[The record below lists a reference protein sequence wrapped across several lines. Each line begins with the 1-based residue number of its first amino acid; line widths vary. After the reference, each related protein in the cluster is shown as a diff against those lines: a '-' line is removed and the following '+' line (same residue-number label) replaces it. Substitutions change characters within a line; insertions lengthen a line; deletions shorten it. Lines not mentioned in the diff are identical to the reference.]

1 MVTVEFQQAEK
12 VHRRAKKAK
21 APIDSPLSER
31 PYGTASMITDADSYV
46 VRFLHLKG
54 VFA

>member
-1 MVTVEFQQAEK
+1 VTVEFEQVEK
-12 VHRRAKKAK
+12 VYRRAKKAK

-31 PYGTASMITDADSYV
+31 PYGTAFMITDPDGYV
-46 VRFLHLKG
+46 VRFLHPKG